1 MQARALLS
9 GVRRVPTEARWL
21 AAPSLG
27 LIVLLSMRLPSD
39 SGPAYEGAL
48 PLFAMLATALIY
60 SLQAPGPIRSM
71 LSTRP
76 LVTIGKVSY
85 GLYLFHWPVFVLMRE
100 RGWDLTEPVELT
112 AALAITAGL
121 SAVSYRV
128 IETPIRRARICP
140 RLTMFWAGVATVA
153 VLIGVAGMAPSVS
166 PFAVNGR
173 IVDAAAIVL
182 ADAGK
187 PMRSKD
193 LIAEMAKRGLWTSP
207 GGKTPEA
214 TLYAAI
220 LREIGAKGT
229 AARFARAGKGE
240 FASTKKG
247 GA

>member
-1 MQARALLS
+1 MKTATKNVKKPAPKTAKTAPKKATPKPAPKVEAKRPATLVDPRIAEKAKALDAAVAKLATPGLKATRKEAPKAEPKKARK
-9 GVRRVPTEARWL
+9 
-21 AAPSLG
+21 
-27 LIVLLSMRLPSD
+27 M
-39 SGPAYEGAL
+39 GAL
-48 PLFAMLATALIY
+48 
-60 SLQAPGPIRSM
+60 
-71 LSTRP
+71 
-76 LVTIGKVSY
+76 
-85 GLYLFHWPVFVLMRE
+85 
-100 RGWDLTEPVELT
+100 
-112 AALAITAGL
+112 
-121 SAVSYRV
+121 
-128 IETPIRRARICP
+128 
-140 RLTMFWAGVATVA
+140 
-153 VLIGVAGMAPSVS
+153 
-166 PFAVNGR
+166 
-173 IVDAAAIVL
+173 DAAAIVL

>member
-1 MQARALLS
+1 MKTATKN
-9 GVRRVPTEARWL
+9 VKK
-21 AAPSLG
+21 AAPKTAAKKAPAPKKATPKAAPKVEVKVEAKKPLVDPRIAEKAKALDAAVAKLATPG
-27 LIVLLSMRLPSD
+27 LKATRKEAPKPGAKPEPKKARKM
-39 SGPAYEGAL
+39 GAL
-48 PLFAMLATALIY
+48 
-60 SLQAPGPIRSM
+60 
-71 LSTRP
+71 
-76 LVTIGKVSY
+76 
-85 GLYLFHWPVFVLMRE
+85 
-100 RGWDLTEPVELT
+100 
-112 AALAITAGL
+112 
-121 SAVSYRV
+121 
-128 IETPIRRARICP
+128 
-140 RLTMFWAGVATVA
+140 
-153 VLIGVAGMAPSVS
+153 
-166 PFAVNGR
+166 
-173 IVDAAAIVL
+173 DAAAIVL

>member
-1 MQARALLS
+1 MKTATKNVKKPAPKTAKTAPKKATPKPAPKVEAKRPATLVDPRIAEKARAPDAAVAKLATPGLKAT
-9 GVRRVPTEARWL
+9 RKEAPKAEPKKARK
-21 AAPSLG
+21 
-27 LIVLLSMRLPSD
+27 M
-39 SGPAYEGAL
+39 GAL
-48 PLFAMLATALIY
+48 
-60 SLQAPGPIRSM
+60 
-71 LSTRP
+71 
-76 LVTIGKVSY
+76 
-85 GLYLFHWPVFVLMRE
+85 
-100 RGWDLTEPVELT
+100 
-112 AALAITAGL
+112 
-121 SAVSYRV
+121 
-128 IETPIRRARICP
+128 
-140 RLTMFWAGVATVA
+140 
-153 VLIGVAGMAPSVS
+153 
-166 PFAVNGR
+166 
-173 IVDAAAIVL
+173 DAAAIVL

>member
-1 MQARALLS
+1 MKTATKN
-9 GVRRVPTEARWL
+9 VKK
-21 AAPSLG
+21 AAPKTAKAAPKKATPKPAPKVEAKVEAKKPAILVDPRIAEKAKALDAAVAKLATPG
-27 LIVLLSMRLPSD
+27 LKATRKEAPKAEPKKARKM
-39 SGPAYEGAL
+39 GAL
-48 PLFAMLATALIY
+48 
-60 SLQAPGPIRSM
+60 
-71 LSTRP
+71 
-76 LVTIGKVSY
+76 
-85 GLYLFHWPVFVLMRE
+85 
-100 RGWDLTEPVELT
+100 
-112 AALAITAGL
+112 
-121 SAVSYRV
+121 
-128 IETPIRRARICP
+128 
-140 RLTMFWAGVATVA
+140 
-153 VLIGVAGMAPSVS
+153 
-166 PFAVNGR
+166 
-173 IVDAAAIVL
+173 DAAAIVL

>member
-1 MQARALLS
+1 MKTATKN
-9 GVRRVPTEARWL
+9 VKK
-21 AAPSLG
+21 AAPKTAAKKAPAPKKATPKVEAKKPATLVDPRIAEKAKALDAAVAKLATPG
-27 LIVLLSMRLPSD
+27 LKATRKEAPKAGAKPEPKKARKM
-39 SGPAYEGAL
+39 GAL
-48 PLFAMLATALIY
+48 
-60 SLQAPGPIRSM
+60 
-71 LSTRP
+71 
-76 LVTIGKVSY
+76 
-85 GLYLFHWPVFVLMRE
+85 
-100 RGWDLTEPVELT
+100 
-112 AALAITAGL
+112 
-121 SAVSYRV
+121 
-128 IETPIRRARICP
+128 
-140 RLTMFWAGVATVA
+140 
-153 VLIGVAGMAPSVS
+153 
-166 PFAVNGR
+166 
-173 IVDAAAIVL
+173 DAAAIVL

>member
-1 MQARALLS
+1 MKTATKN
-9 GVRRVPTEARWL
+9 VKK
-21 AAPSLG
+21 AAPKTAAKKAPAPKKPAPKVEAKKPATLVDPRIAEKAKALDAAVAKLATPG
-27 LIVLLSMRLPSD
+27 LKATRKEAPKPGAKPEPKKARKM
-39 SGPAYEGAL
+39 GAL
-48 PLFAMLATALIY
+48 
-60 SLQAPGPIRSM
+60 
-71 LSTRP
+71 
-76 LVTIGKVSY
+76 
-85 GLYLFHWPVFVLMRE
+85 
-100 RGWDLTEPVELT
+100 
-112 AALAITAGL
+112 
-121 SAVSYRV
+121 
-128 IETPIRRARICP
+128 
-140 RLTMFWAGVATVA
+140 
-153 VLIGVAGMAPSVS
+153 
-166 PFAVNGR
+166 
-173 IVDAAAIVL
+173 DAAAIVL

>member
-1 MQARALLS
+1 MKTATKN
-9 GVRRVPTEARWL
+9 VKK
-21 AAPSLG
+21 AAPKTAAKKAPAPKKATPKVEAKVESKKPATLVDPRIAEKAKALDAAVAKLATPG
-27 LIVLLSMRLPSD
+27 LKATRKEAPKAEPKKARKM
-39 SGPAYEGAL
+39 GAL
-48 PLFAMLATALIY
+48 
-60 SLQAPGPIRSM
+60 
-71 LSTRP
+71 
-76 LVTIGKVSY
+76 
-85 GLYLFHWPVFVLMRE
+85 
-100 RGWDLTEPVELT
+100 
-112 AALAITAGL
+112 
-121 SAVSYRV
+121 
-128 IETPIRRARICP
+128 
-140 RLTMFWAGVATVA
+140 
-153 VLIGVAGMAPSVS
+153 
-166 PFAVNGR
+166 
-173 IVDAAAIVL
+173 DAAAIVL

>member
-1 MQARALLS
+1 MKTATKN
-9 GVRRVPTEARWL
+9 VKK
-21 AAPSLG
+21 AAPKTAAKKAPAPKKATPKAATKVEAKVEAKKPATLVDPRIAEKANALDAAVAKLATPG
-27 LIVLLSMRLPSD
+27 LKATRKEAPKAEPKKARKM
-39 SGPAYEGAL
+39 GAL
-48 PLFAMLATALIY
+48 
-60 SLQAPGPIRSM
+60 
-71 LSTRP
+71 
-76 LVTIGKVSY
+76 
-85 GLYLFHWPVFVLMRE
+85 
-100 RGWDLTEPVELT
+100 
-112 AALAITAGL
+112 
-121 SAVSYRV
+121 
-128 IETPIRRARICP
+128 
-140 RLTMFWAGVATVA
+140 
-153 VLIGVAGMAPSVS
+153 
-166 PFAVNGR
+166 
-173 IVDAAAIVL
+173 DAAAIVL

>member
-1 MQARALLS
+1 MKTATKN
-9 GVRRVPTEARWL
+9 VKK
-21 AAPSLG
+21 AAPKTAAKKAPAPKKAAPKVEAKVEAKKPATLVDPRIAEKAKALDAAVAKLATPG
-27 LIVLLSMRLPSD
+27 LKATRKEAPKPGAKVEPKKARKM
-39 SGPAYEGAL
+39 GAL
-48 PLFAMLATALIY
+48 
-60 SLQAPGPIRSM
+60 
-71 LSTRP
+71 
-76 LVTIGKVSY
+76 
-85 GLYLFHWPVFVLMRE
+85 
-100 RGWDLTEPVELT
+100 
-112 AALAITAGL
+112 
-121 SAVSYRV
+121 
-128 IETPIRRARICP
+128 
-140 RLTMFWAGVATVA
+140 
-153 VLIGVAGMAPSVS
+153 
-166 PFAVNGR
+166 
-173 IVDAAAIVL
+173 DAAAIVL

>member
-1 MQARALLS
+1 MKTATKN
-9 GVRRVPTEARWL
+9 VKK
-21 AAPSLG
+21 AAPKTAAKKAPAPKKATPKVEAKVEAKKPATLVDPRKAKALDAAVAKLATPG
-27 LIVLLSMRLPSD
+27 LKATRKEAPKPGAKPEPKKARKM
-39 SGPAYEGAL
+39 GAL
-48 PLFAMLATALIY
+48 
-60 SLQAPGPIRSM
+60 
-71 LSTRP
+71 
-76 LVTIGKVSY
+76 
-85 GLYLFHWPVFVLMRE
+85 
-100 RGWDLTEPVELT
+100 
-112 AALAITAGL
+112 
-121 SAVSYRV
+121 
-128 IETPIRRARICP
+128 
-140 RLTMFWAGVATVA
+140 
-153 VLIGVAGMAPSVS
+153 
-166 PFAVNGR
+166 
-173 IVDAAAIVL
+173 DAAAIVL

>member
-1 MQARALLS
+1 MKTATKN
-9 GVRRVPTEARWL
+9 VKK
-21 AAPSLG
+21 AAPKTAAKKAPAPKKATPKPAPKVEAKKPATLVDPRIAEKAKALDAAVAKLATPG
-27 LIVLLSMRLPSD
+27 LKATRKEAPKAEPKKARKM
-39 SGPAYEGAL
+39 GAL
-48 PLFAMLATALIY
+48 
-60 SLQAPGPIRSM
+60 
-71 LSTRP
+71 
-76 LVTIGKVSY
+76 
-85 GLYLFHWPVFVLMRE
+85 
-100 RGWDLTEPVELT
+100 
-112 AALAITAGL
+112 
-121 SAVSYRV
+121 
-128 IETPIRRARICP
+128 
-140 RLTMFWAGVATVA
+140 
-153 VLIGVAGMAPSVS
+153 
-166 PFAVNGR
+166 
-173 IVDAAAIVL
+173 DAAAIVL

>member
-1 MQARALLS
+1 MKTATKN
-9 GVRRVPTEARWL
+9 VKK
-21 AAPSLG
+21 AAPKTAAKKAPAPKKATPKPAPKVEAKVEAKKPLVDPRIAEKAKALDAAVAKLATPG
-27 LIVLLSMRLPSD
+27 LKATRKEAPKAGAKSEPKKARKM
-39 SGPAYEGAL
+39 GAL
-48 PLFAMLATALIY
+48 
-60 SLQAPGPIRSM
+60 
-71 LSTRP
+71 
-76 LVTIGKVSY
+76 
-85 GLYLFHWPVFVLMRE
+85 
-100 RGWDLTEPVELT
+100 
-112 AALAITAGL
+112 
-121 SAVSYRV
+121 
-128 IETPIRRARICP
+128 
-140 RLTMFWAGVATVA
+140 
-153 VLIGVAGMAPSVS
+153 
-166 PFAVNGR
+166 
-173 IVDAAAIVL
+173 DAAAIVL

>member
-1 MQARALLS
+1 MKTATKN
-9 GVRRVPTEARWL
+9 VKK
-21 AAPSLG
+21 AAPKTAAKKAPAPKKATPKVEAKVEAKKPATLVDPRIAEKAKALDAAVAKLATPG
-27 LIVLLSMRLPSD
+27 LKATRKEAPKAGAKPEPKKARKM
-39 SGPAYEGAL
+39 GAL
-48 PLFAMLATALIY
+48 
-60 SLQAPGPIRSM
+60 
-71 LSTRP
+71 
-76 LVTIGKVSY
+76 
-85 GLYLFHWPVFVLMRE
+85 
-100 RGWDLTEPVELT
+100 
-112 AALAITAGL
+112 
-121 SAVSYRV
+121 
-128 IETPIRRARICP
+128 
-140 RLTMFWAGVATVA
+140 
-153 VLIGVAGMAPSVS
+153 
-166 PFAVNGR
+166 
-173 IVDAAAIVL
+173 DAAAIVL

>member
-1 MQARALLS
+1 MKTATKN
-9 GVRRVPTEARWL
+9 VKK
-21 AAPSLG
+21 AAPKTAAKKAPAPKKATPKVEAKVEAKKPATLVDPRIAEKAKALDAAVAKLATPG
-27 LIVLLSMRLPSD
+27 LKATRKEAPKPGAKPEPKKARKM
-39 SGPAYEGAL
+39 GAL
-48 PLFAMLATALIY
+48 
-60 SLQAPGPIRSM
+60 
-71 LSTRP
+71 
-76 LVTIGKVSY
+76 
-85 GLYLFHWPVFVLMRE
+85 
-100 RGWDLTEPVELT
+100 
-112 AALAITAGL
+112 
-121 SAVSYRV
+121 
-128 IETPIRRARICP
+128 
-140 RLTMFWAGVATVA
+140 
-153 VLIGVAGMAPSVS
+153 
-166 PFAVNGR
+166 
-173 IVDAAAIVL
+173 DAAAIVL

>member
-1 MQARALLS
+1 MKTATKNVKKPAPKTAKTAPKKATPKPAPKVEAKKPATLVDPRIAEKAKALDAAVAKLATPGLKATRKEAPKAEPKKARK
-9 GVRRVPTEARWL
+9 
-21 AAPSLG
+21 
-27 LIVLLSMRLPSD
+27 M
-39 SGPAYEGAL
+39 GAL
-48 PLFAMLATALIY
+48 
-60 SLQAPGPIRSM
+60 
-71 LSTRP
+71 
-76 LVTIGKVSY
+76 
-85 GLYLFHWPVFVLMRE
+85 
-100 RGWDLTEPVELT
+100 
-112 AALAITAGL
+112 
-121 SAVSYRV
+121 
-128 IETPIRRARICP
+128 
-140 RLTMFWAGVATVA
+140 
-153 VLIGVAGMAPSVS
+153 
-166 PFAVNGR
+166 
-173 IVDAAAIVL
+173 DAAAIVL

>member
-1 MQARALLS
+1 MKTATKN
-9 GVRRVPTEARWL
+9 VKK
-21 AAPSLG
+21 AAPKTAAKKAPAPKKATPKVEAKKPATLVDPRIAEKAKALDAAVAKLATPSLKATRKEAPKPG
-27 LIVLLSMRLPSD
+27 TKSEPKKARKM
-39 SGPAYEGAL
+39 GAL
-48 PLFAMLATALIY
+48 
-60 SLQAPGPIRSM
+60 
-71 LSTRP
+71 
-76 LVTIGKVSY
+76 
-85 GLYLFHWPVFVLMRE
+85 
-100 RGWDLTEPVELT
+100 
-112 AALAITAGL
+112 
-121 SAVSYRV
+121 
-128 IETPIRRARICP
+128 
-140 RLTMFWAGVATVA
+140 
-153 VLIGVAGMAPSVS
+153 
-166 PFAVNGR
+166 
-173 IVDAAAIVL
+173 DAAAIVL